1 MLYNPRSNVIQG
13 KEPPQWNPHPQ
24 WVWKCYNCNKPR
36 HFAAKCYQ
44 LRKTQGRQ
52 AYIQDYMD
60 QDKDMLGVQEAVN
73 LANLLNNALK
83 VFNTLPLKQKDT
95 LISKYEGNKENFAAA
110 WLDRP

>member
-1 MLYNPRSNVIQG
+1 
-13 KEPPQWNPHPQ
+13 
-24 WVWKCYNCNKPR
+24 
-36 HFAAKCYQ
+36 
-44 LRKTQGRQ
+44 
-52 AYIQDYMD
+52 MD

-110 WLDRP
+110 